1 MHINSLDC
9 SVPMLTPSDLEEDG
23 DSEDNRTVKSIFVE
37 FVRLCQYM
45 EGVLSLPKSVAAAAN
60 SLPEQIRLCEITL
73 QHWKDN
79 LPPAA
84 RRREESGISY
94 EKRSVCALYRG
105 VLHLIYK

>member
-9 SVPMLTPSDLEEDG
+9 NVPMLTPADHEEEG
-23 DSEDNRTVKSIFVE
+23 DSEDDRTVKLIFVE

-60 SLPEQIRLCEITL
+60 SLPQQIHLCETTL

-79 LPPAA
+79 LPSAA
-84 RRREESGISY
+84 RHREEPGMNY
-94 EKRSVCALYRG
+94 QKRSVYTLYTA